1 MFIGAVLGLSA
12 RLIISSLQI
21 AGSVIAQQL
30 GLGFVTAVDPTHGQQ
45 GVLVGNFLAM
55 LGVTLIFATDLHH
68 LVIAALDDS
77 YKLFAPG
84 EIPLLGDVAALTTR
98 TVATAFRIGIQLSA
112 PFLVFG
118 LLFNLGLGIL
128 SRLMPQMQV
137 FFVGLPLSI
146 LLGLLILML
155 VLGAM
160 MTVFLGGGRERAH
173 RARSASHDP
182 SEERRTWLTKRT
194 TAKNRLDPSQKRL
207 QEAQERGDVVKSQ
220 EVGTWFVMAGAT
232 LILLA
237 FSGTATSGILT
248 TLRGLIANS
257 YDIRV
262 DGPGFIAVLA
272 KLGGEVVGATALPLS
287 LLALAALVGSVI
299 QHRPVWSAEGL
310 TPKFSKISPAAGL
323 GRLSSKQT
331 LANFAKGLTKLGVFG
346 TVIGALLW
354 PERFRLEG
362 LVTVDPAAIL
372 AFTHVAGDQDARHR
386 GGDARGGRRRW
397 ITCSNTGNGSSA
409 RRCRC
414 AELKEEFK
422 QTDGDPAVKGK
433 IRQIRQNRMRKRMM
447 AAVPKAS
454 VVITNPT
461 HFAVALQYERGM
473 NAPICV
479 AKGADLIARKIREVA
494 SEHGI
499 PIVENPP
506 LARAIHASVEID
518 QEIPPEHYKAVAEV
532 IGYVMRLNRT
542 FGGKR

>member
-1 MFIGAVLGLSA
+1 MAE
-12 RLIISSLQI
+12 
-21 AGSVIAQQL
+21 
-30 GLGFVTAVDPTHGQQ
+30 
-45 GVLVGNFLAM
+45 
-55 LGVTLIFATDLHH
+55 
-68 LVIAALDDS
+68 DDS
-77 YKLFAPG
+77 EK
-84 EIPLLGDVAALTTR
+84 
-98 TVATAFRIGIQLSA
+98 S
-112 PFLVFG
+112 
-118 LLFNLGLGIL
+118 
-128 SRLMPQMQV
+128 
-137 FFVGLPLSI
+137 
-146 LLGLLILML
+146 
-155 VLGAM
+155 
-160 MTVFLGGGRERAH
+160 
-173 RARSASHDP
+173 
-182 SEERRTWLTKRT
+182 
-194 TAKNRLDPSQKRL
+194 LDPSQKRL
-207 QEAQERGDVVKSQ
+207 QEAHDRGDVVKSQ

-262 DGPGFIAVLA
+262 DGPGFLAVLA

-287 LLALAALVGSVI
+287 LLALAALIGSVI
-299 QHRPVWSAEGL
+299 QHRPVWSAEAL

-323 GRLSSKQT
+323 GRLASKQT

-346 TVIGALLW
+346 AVIGALLW

-372 AFTHVAGDQDARHR
+372 AFTHVLAIKMLGTVVAMLAVVAALDYLFQYRQWFER
-386 GGDARGGRRRW
+386 QKM
-397 ITCSNTGNGSSA
+397 SV
-409 RRCRC
+409 

-447 AAVPKAS
+447 AAVPTAS

-461 HFAVALQYERGM
+461 HFAVALRYERGM

-479 AKGADLIARKIREVA
+479 AKGTDLIARKIREVA

-518 QEIPPEHYKAVAEV
+518 QEVQPEHYKAVAEV
-532 IGYVMRLNRT
+532 IGYIMRLNRT